1 MQTSKI
7 NYVTESTIIA
17 IGNKAEK
24 TVSKVAKKVSEAV
37 KPAEKEFT
45 TIPISSFDPQMDP
58 QMSYALSH
66 GCVPDSE
73 VGQKL
78 NIIV

>member
-1 MQTSKI
+1 MKTPKI

-37 KPAEKEFT
+37 RPVGKEVT
-45 TIPISSFDPQMDP
+45 TIPMNAVGTSFDP

-66 GCVPDSE
+66 GCVPNVE

-78 NIIV
+78 YTFV